1 MEDKKNQKVFCFFKP
16 VDRHRDEVLSLR
28 HSKSLQEAGW
38 KTVYV
43 VNDSDPDEMV
53 DGMLVTG
60 FGKKSYTSYFKRIF
74 ITSFQVY
81 KKLKEIDADVYQ
93 TWFID
98 QLLTCMFLKLHGKK
112 VVFHFREEY
121 PYTYFN
127 VYSGDKSK
135 LNKPSLKKRIAFKFI
150 WLFMQYTLRRCDYV
164 FATGNDEAEILKE
177 MGVKRYV
184 IHGNFP
190 FVNWDFK
197 LSQEDYL
204 KREDRIIYY
213 GTIYGISC
221 QEYMLKALEKFG
233 NVKYLLAGSFRRNKR
248 YENEI
253 KQMQNWKDVEFV
265 NGFTIDEL
273 PGMLN
278 RSTISNVLRDFSQ
291 THYHQGNIGVI
302 KMFESM
308 EAGLPLICPDVPV
321 YREIWNHY
329 KFGMLVEPTN
339 VEQIEQAI
347 RYLVEHKE
355 EAYKM
360 GQEGRRAV
368 IEKYSWDVVGKEYAQ
383 IVSNL

>member
-1 MEDKKNQKVFCFFKP
+1 MEDKKRQKVFCFFKP

-98 QLLTCMFLKLHGKK
+98 QLLTCMLLKLHGKK

-121 PYTYFN
+121 PYTYFD
-127 VYSGDKSK
+127 VYSGNNASRNNPP
-135 LNKPSLKKRIAFKFI
+135 LIKRIAFKLI
-150 WLFMQYTLRRCDYV
+150 WQYIKFTLQRVDYV

-197 LSQEDYL
+197 LSLDEYL

-221 QEYMLKALEKFG
+221 QEQMLKALEKFD
-233 NVKYLLAGSFRRNKR
+233 NVKYLLAGSFRNNIP
-248 YENEI
+248 YETKVMNMP
-253 KQMQNWKDVEFV
+253 KWKDVEFV
-265 NGFTIDEL
+265 NGFAIDEL

-278 RSTISNVLRDFSQ
+278 RSTISNILRDFSQ

-308 EAGLPLICPDVPV
+308 EAALPLICPDVPV
-321 YREIWNHY
+321 YREIWNNY
-329 KFGMLVEPTN
+329 RFGILVEPTN

-347 RYLVEHKE
+347 RYLVDNKE
-355 EAYKM
+355 EAYYM

-368 IEKYSWDVVGKEYAQ
+368 IEKYNWDVVGKEYAE
-383 IVSNL
+383 IISNL

>member
-1 MEDKKNQKVFCFFKP
+1 MEDKKRQKVFCFFKP

-60 FGKKSYTSYFKRIF
+60 YGKKSYTSYFKRIF

-98 QLLTCMFLKLHGKK
+98 QLLTCMLLKLHGKK

-121 PYTYFN
+121 PYTYFG
-127 VYSGDKSK
+127 VYGGNNPANK
-135 LNKPSLKKRIAFKFI
+135 KPSLKKRIAFRFI
-150 WLFMQYTLRRCDYV
+150 WLFMQFTLRRCDYV

-197 LSQEDYL
+197 LSLEDYL

-221 QEYMLKALEKFG
+221 QEEMLKALEKFD
-233 NVKYLLAGSFRRNKR
+233 NVKYLLAGSFRNNTPYKNKVMHMP
-248 YENEI
+248 
-253 KQMQNWKDVEFV
+253 KWKDVEFV
-265 NGFTIDEL
+265 NGFAIDEL

-278 RSTISNVLRDFSQ
+278 RSTISNILRDFSQ

-308 EAGLPLICPDVPV
+308 EAALPLICPDVPV
-321 YREIWNHY
+321 YREIWNKY
-329 KFGMLVEPTN
+329 KFGILVEPTD
-339 VEQIEQAI
+339 VKQIEDAI

-355 EAYKM
+355 EAYQM

-368 IEKYSWDVVGKEYAQ
+368 IEKFSWDVVGNEYAE
-383 IVSNL
+383 IIGHL

>member
-1 MEDKKNQKVFCFFKP
+1 MEDKQREKVFCFFKP

-98 QLLTCMFLKLHGKK
+98 QLLTCMLLKLHGKK

-121 PYTYFN
+121 PYTYFD
-127 VYSGDKSK
+127 VYSGNNASRNNPP
-135 LNKPSLKKRIAFKFI
+135 LIKRIAFKLI
-150 WLFMQYTLRRCDYV
+150 WQYIKFTLQRVDYV

-197 LSQEDYL
+197 LSLDEYL

-221 QEYMLKALEKFG
+221 QEQMLKALEKFD
-233 NVKYLLAGSFRRNKR
+233 NVKYLLAGSFRNNIP
-248 YENEI
+248 YETKVMNMP
-253 KQMQNWKDVEFV
+253 KWKDVEFV
-265 NGFTIDEL
+265 NGFAIDEL

-278 RSTISNVLRDFSQ
+278 RSTISNILRDFSQ

-321 YREIWNHY
+321 YREIWNNY
-329 KFGMLVEPTN
+329 KFGILVEPTN
-339 VEQIEQAI
+339 VKQIEDAI

-355 EAYKM
+355 EAYQM

-368 IEKYSWDVVGKEYAQ
+368 MEKYSWDVVGKEYAE
-383 IVSNL
+383 IIENL

>member
-1 MEDKKNQKVFCFFKP
+1 MEDKKRQKVFCFFKP

-98 QLLTCMFLKLHGKK
+98 QLLTCMLLKLHGKK

-121 PYTYFN
+121 PYTYFD
-127 VYSGDKSK
+127 VYSGNNASRNNPP
-135 LNKPSLKKRIAFKFI
+135 LIKRIAFKLI
-150 WLFMQYTLRRCDYV
+150 WQYIKFTLQRVDYV

-190 FVNWDFK
+190 FVNWNFK
-197 LSQEDYL
+197 LSLDEYL

-221 QEYMLKALEKFG
+221 QEQMLKALEKFD
-233 NVKYLLAGSFRRNKR
+233 NVKYLLAGSFRNNIP
-248 YENEI
+248 YETKVMNMP
-253 KQMQNWKDVEFV
+253 KWKDVEFV
-265 NGFTIDEL
+265 NGFAIDEL

-278 RSTISNVLRDFSQ
+278 RSTISNILRDFSQ

-321 YREIWNHY
+321 YRDIWNNY
-329 KFGMLVEPTN
+329 KFGILVEPTN
-339 VEQIEQAI
+339 VKQIEDAI

-355 EAYKM
+355 EAYQM

-368 IEKYSWDVVGKEYAQ
+368 MEKYSWDVVGKEYTE
-383 IVSNL
+383 IIENL

>member
-1 MEDKKNQKVFCFFKP
+1 MMANKRGKKIFCFFKP

-43 VNDSDPDEMV
+43 VNDSDPDEVV

-74 ITSFQVY
+74 ITSFQVF
-81 KKLKEIDADVYQ
+81 KKLKEVDADVYQ

-98 QLLTCMFLKLHGKK
+98 QLLTCVLLKLYGKK

-121 PYTYFN
+121 PYTYFD
-127 VYSGDKSK
+127 VYSGNTEGK
-135 LNKPSLKKRIAFKFI
+135 KPPLKKRIAFKLI
-150 WLFMQYTLRRCDYV
+150 WQYIKFCLKRLDYV

-190 FVNWDFK
+190 FVNWNFN
-197 LSQEDYL
+197 LSLDEYL

-221 QEYMLKALEKFG
+221 QEYMLKALEKVDH
-233 NVKYLLAGSFRRNKR
+233 VKYLLAGSFRGNRR
-248 YENEI
+248 YEE
-253 KQMQNWKDVEFV
+253 KVMSMPKWKDVEFV
-265 NGFTIDEL
+265 NGFSIDEL
-273 PGMLN
+273 PGMLK
-278 RSTISNVLRDFSQ
+278 RSTISNILRDFSQ

-321 YREIWNHY
+321 YREIWNNY
-329 KFGMLVEPTN
+329 KFGILVDPTN
-339 VEQIEQAI
+339 VQQIEDAV

-355 EAYKM
+355 EAYQM

-368 IEKYSWDVVGKEYAQ
+368 IEKFSWDVVGKEYAE
-383 IVSNL
+383 IIGSL